1 MKKLNR
7 VVTVLSRIGEI
18 ACWVGC
24 GLLLVAIVMV
34 LVGHAELLHLVG
46 SFDAEA
52 LAAGISGSIMQT
64 IHLDSYEFTLVVTNG
79 SGPALAA
86 MLILFLVM
94 LLACVALTGLILRNI
109 YRIFK
114 SGMERSP
121 FCSENIRMVR
131 NIGIYSLAIPAV
143 EVVTELL
150 AGLFSLIFREIEHV
164 DVSVA
169 LTGVF
174 MGLVVLCLS
183 QYFAYG
189 AKLEEDT
196 EGLV

>member
-34 LVGHAELLHLVG
+34 LVGHAELLRLVG

-64 IHLDSYEFTLVVTNG
+64 IRLDTYEFTLVVTNG

-86 MLILFLVM
+86 MLVLFLVM

-150 AGLFSLIFREIEHV
+150 AGLLSLIFREIEHV

-189 AKLEEDT
+189 AKLEADT

>member
-52 LAAGISGSIMQT
+52 LSAGINGNIMQT
-64 IHLDSYEFTLVVTNG
+64 IRLDSYEFTLVVTNA

-86 MLILFLVM
+86 MLILFLLM
-94 LLACVALTGLILRNI
+94 LLACVALTGLILRNL

-114 SGMERSP
+114 SGTESSP
-121 FCSENIRMVR
+121 FRPENIRRVR
-131 NIGIYSLAIPAV
+131 SIGILSLAIPAV

-150 AGLFSLIFREIEHV
+150 AGLLSLIFREIEHV